1 MKKFIYLI
9 MGLGLLIT
17 GCNPMDDI
25 HSDIDSQENPV
36 VGDAIITLTD
46 EDYDAL
52 DLSYGSFS
60 SLDDAK
66 NMLPDYLANLYPVWG
81 KGSSVLVNYKLYLG
95 NAFKVSSYSLK
106 QADYTLSGSNLLG
119 FKFDANPANYLGGII
134 NSNISNPKE
143 GDIAVAQY
151 YQFTGDAYSITPM
164 VSLEENFNYG
174 ATAGDLL
181 TASAGAW
188 ASHSGTANQLQYT
201 TSNLS
206 MTNYPSSNVGGSIEI
221 SSAGSEDVNSAL
233 PATISTGTVYYSAL
247 VNLSSV
253 GSGTYFM
260 HFMDDSFGYAA
271 RVGAKDDGS
280 GKISF
285 GIGASSTPSDY
296 STTSYELNT
305 TYLIVAS
312 YNTVNGTAN
321 LYVLDAA
328 VTSEPAT
335 PVVSNVGNPGL
346 TVQKIAVRQGGGGP
360 SATIDGIRVANTW
373 SAIMSNAVLPDVIIG
388 DKEAKESVYTYSGGA
403 WAVPSNV
410 YVLTTDDYNSMGTAS
425 GQPGRYDN
433 FDSSMGT
440 DNYITKF
447 LSIKYPYAKDGDEL
461 KVIYKYYSGG
471 AQTRG
476 NLYTVVDGQWT
487 AYQSTQETSLQ
498 FAHDGVTWVPD
509 NTIKYEFLKTDY
521 DYIVATFENTDGYA
535 NAVGNLKSY
544 GNISTFNWTVPQIDA
559 AINAVLMHNYPGME
573 EGQKF
578 SVTIYVYDGT
588 SHNSTINYIL
598 QGGTYIRS

>member
-25 HSDIDSQENPV
+25 HSDIDSQKNPV

-66 NMLPDYLANLYPVWG
+66 NMLPDYLSSLYPVWG
-81 KGSSVLVNYKLYLG
+81 KGSSITAGFKLYVG
-95 NAFKVSSYSLK
+95 NAPGLSNYTGATV
-106 QADYTLSGSNLLG
+106 YTLSNADYPGASNNAIAFFPNENPSSFIDDLLAS
-119 FKFDANPANYLGGII
+119 K
-134 NSNISNPKE
+134 ISNPSENQNVLVKYKQYVGE
-143 GDIAVAQY
+143 PVLGISNYFDADFKTAKTLLDFDAINVVGDQVWVET
-151 YQFTGDAYSITPM
+151 TG
-164 VSLEENFNYG
+164 YG
-174 ATAGDLL
+174 AKMSGYLSGAKPNEDWLISKEIDLTSQTNISFQINQALNFASGRLDLINILVSTDYNPDNGPATATWDTINL
-181 TASAGAW
+181 TTKPAG
-188 ASHSGTANQLQYT
+188 
-201 TSNLS
+201 
-206 MTNYPSSNVGGSIEI
+206 TNWTFVM
-221 SSAGSEDVNSAL
+221 SEDYDFSAYEGKKIHIAFKYESTDTVAATWEVARAIIKTPGVEGETVNNAVYY
-233 PATISTGTVYYSAL
+233 TYVNGVWKISTGVYYLSAAD
-247 VNLSSV
+247 
-253 GSGTYFM
+253 F
-260 HFMDDSFGYAA
+260 D
-271 RVGAKDDGS
+271 
-280 GKISF
+280 
-285 GIGASSTPSDY
+285 
-296 STTSYELNT
+296 
-305 TYLIVAS
+305 
-312 YNTVNGTAN
+312 
-321 LYVLDAA
+321 
-328 VTSEPAT
+328 
-335 PVVSNVGNPGL
+335 
-346 TVQKIAVRQGGGGP
+346 
-360 SATIDGIRVANTW
+360 
-373 SAIMSNAVLPDVIIG
+373 
-388 DKEAKESVYTYSGGA
+388 
-403 WAVPSNV
+403 
-410 YVLTTDDYNSMGTAS
+410 SMGTAS
-425 GQPGRYDN
+425 GQPGQYNN
-433 FDSSMGT
+433 FSSSIAPNDYLPT
-440 DNYITKF
+440 F
-447 LSIKYPYAKDGDEL
+447 LKLKYPYALEGDAL
-461 KVIYKYYSGG
+461 FVIYAYYSGG

-573 EGQKF
+573 VGQKF